1 MRTHDAA
8 VVLFTINLTS
18 LAQFY
23 EGVFGMRVEKAEK
36 DHVVLQKEL
45 FRLIIHQ
52 IPEPY
57 SKNIIISVP
66 PIVRESSSMKLSLPV
81 ESISQSRAMA
91 DDLGGCIY
99 DSAREWVDESS
110 TFCDGWDPDGN
121 VFQVYQPNEP

>member
-8 VVLFTINLTS
+8 VVLFTINLRS

-23 EGVFGMRVEKAEK
+23 ERVFGMRVEKAEK
-36 DHVVLQKEL
+36 DHVVLQKGS

-57 SKNIIISVP
+57 SRNIVISVP
-66 PIVRESSSMKLSLPV
+66 PTVRESSSMKLSLPV
-81 ESISQSRAMA
+81 ESISRSRTTAGV
-91 DDLGGCIY
+91 LGGCIY
-99 DSAREWVDESS
+99 DSAREWVDEAG

-121 VFQVYQPNEP
+121 VFQVYQPNER